1 MRRFFFAQNDDVKGS
16 SAPLMLLL
24 TQDSTDGA
32 SDGFG
37 DDAEDYVRGQFAGAL
52 ANGLLAGVSR

>member
-37 DDAEDYVRGQFAGAL
+37 DDTKDYVRGQFAGAL
-52 ANGLLAGVSR
+52 ANGRLAGVSR